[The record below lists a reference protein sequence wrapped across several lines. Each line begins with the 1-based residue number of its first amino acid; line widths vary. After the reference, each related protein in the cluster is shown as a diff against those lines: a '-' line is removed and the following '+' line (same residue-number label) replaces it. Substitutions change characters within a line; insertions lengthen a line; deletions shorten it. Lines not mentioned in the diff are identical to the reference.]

1 MKYSPDAS
9 GSRENNPS
17 LFLEFKHMTS
27 KRLNMVLLA
36 AALLGSVF
44 FLSACGRNKD
54 KKFIDQETYDLM
66 KQTQAELSAC
76 AERCRDAARGGYA
89 DSYVLRAL
97 ANSQEILA
105 QRHVTILTVARRKY
119 KLNGF
124 NAVVD
129 PSTIRVL
136 APREEYDQI
145 LLRPD
150 NTTMPYEVLIA
161 LEVTNKVLK
170 QDGLIENTQEM
181 SSHSL
186 RDLHLCTVCGLLTE
200 GEVENCPV
208 CGSAGERVVKLDS
221 RGEIPAP
228 ETESYVIRKE

>member
-1 MKYSPDAS
+1 
-9 GSRENNPS
+9 
-17 LFLEFKHMTS
+17 MTS
-27 KRLNMVLLA
+27 KRLNLVLLA
-36 AALLGSVF
+36 AALLGSAF
-44 FLSACGRNKD
+44 FMSACNRNKN
-54 KKFIDQETYDLM
+54 KKVIDQETYDLM

-97 ANSQEILA
+97 ANSQEILS
-105 QRHVTILTVARRKY
+105 QRHETILSVARRKY
-119 KLNGF
+119 KLEGF
-124 NAVVD
+124 NAVVV

-136 APREEYDQI
+136 DPPEEYDRI

-150 NTTMPYEVLIA
+150 NTKMPYEVLIA

-170 QDGLIENTQEM
+170 QDGLIESTQEM
-181 SSHSL
+181 SSRSL
-186 RDLHLCTVCGLLTE
+186 QDLHLCTVCGLLTE

-208 CGSAGERVVKLDS
+208 CGSARERVVKLDS
-221 RGEIPAP
+221 RGEIPPP

>member
-1 MKYSPDAS
+1 
-9 GSRENNPS
+9 
-17 LFLEFKHMTS
+17 MTS

-36 AALLGSVF
+36 AALVGAAF
-44 FLSACGRNKD
+44 FLSACNKNTK
-54 KKFIDQETYDLM
+54 KKFIDQETYDRM
-66 KQTQAELSAC
+66 KQTSAELSAC

-89 DSYVLRAL
+89 DSYLLRAL

-105 QRHVTILTVARRKY
+105 QRHNTILTVARRKY
-119 KLNGF
+119 KLEGY

-129 PSTIRVL
+129 PSTIRVMT
-136 APREEYDQI
+136 PPEEYEKI

-150 NTTMPYEVLIA
+150 NNTMPQEVLIA

-170 QDGLIENTQEM
+170 QDAWLESTQENTSRE
-181 SSHSL
+181 L
-186 RDLHLCTVCGLLTE
+186 RDLHICTVCGLLTE

-208 CGSAGERVVKLDS
+208 CNSAGERVVKLDS

>member
-1 MKYSPDAS
+1 
-9 GSRENNPS
+9 
-17 LFLEFKHMTS
+17 MTS

-36 AALLGSVF
+36 AALVGAAF
-44 FLSACGRNKD
+44 FLSACNKNQD

-66 KQTQAELSAC
+66 KQTSADLSAC

-89 DSYVLRAL
+89 DSYLLRAL

-105 QRHVTILTVARRKY
+105 QRHTTILAVARRKY
-119 KLNGF
+119 RLEGY
-124 NAVVD
+124 NATVD

-136 APREEYDQI
+136 TPPEEYEKI

-150 NTTMPYEVLIA
+150 NTTMPQEVLIA

-170 QDGLIENTQEM
+170 QDGWLDTTQQN
-181 SSHSL
+181 SPNSL
-186 RDLHLCTVCGLLTE
+186 QDLHICTVCGLLTE

-208 CGSAGERVVKLDS
+208 CNSAGERVVKLNS

-228 ETESYVIRKE
+228 ETESHVIRRE

>member
-1 MKYSPDAS
+1 
-9 GSRENNPS
+9 
-17 LFLEFKHMTS
+17 MTS
-27 KRLNMVLLA
+27 KRLNLVLLA
-36 AALLGSVF
+36 AALVGAAF
-44 FLSACGRNKD
+44 FLSACNKNQD

-66 KQTQAELSAC
+66 KQTSADLSAC

-89 DSYVLRAL
+89 DSYLLRAL

-105 QRHVTILTVARRKY
+105 QRHTTILAVARRKY
-119 KLNGF
+119 RLEGY
-124 NAVVD
+124 NATVD

-136 APREEYDQI
+136 TPPEEYEKI

-150 NTTMPYEVLIA
+150 NTTMPQEVLIA

-170 QDGLIENTQEM
+170 QDGWLESTQENT
-181 SSHSL
+181 SRGLH
-186 RDLHLCTVCGLLTE
+186 DLHICTVCGLLTE

-208 CGSAGERVVKLDS
+208 CNSAGERVVKLDS

>member
-1 MKYSPDAS
+1 
-9 GSRENNPS
+9 
-17 LFLEFKHMTS
+17 MTS

-36 AALLGSVF
+36 AALLCTAF
-44 FLSACGRNKD
+44 LLSACNKKTN

-66 KQTQAELSAC
+66 KQTQAELTAC

-89 DSYVLRAL
+89 DSYLLRAL

-105 QRHVTILTVARRKY
+105 RRHETILTVARRKY
-119 KLNGF
+119 KLEGF
-124 NAVVD
+124 TAVLE
-129 PSTIRVL
+129 PSTIRVMD
-136 APREEYDQI
+136 PPEEYAQI

-150 NTTMPYEVLIA
+150 NTTMPQEVLIA

-170 QDGLIENTQEM
+170 QDSSLEHAQENSFRGLEN
-181 SSHSL
+181 
-186 RDLHLCTVCGLLTE
+186 LHICTVCGLLTE

-208 CGSAGERVVKLDS
+208 CNSAGERVVKLDS